1 MASAN
6 TSFAGSGHISADV
19 LVIGGGIMG
28 LWGAMK
34 AADAGLSV
42 ILVDA
47 GEVGGGASGG
57 LLGALFPWMPDRWDE
72 KKQYQFDALISL
84 PAEIARLERETGLNA
99 NFRRAG
105 RIVPLPR
112 PHLREIALRH
122 QRDADTNWH
131 QGDHRFH
138 WHVRDGEPEGAY
150 IDPTACAAGYVLDTL
165 AARVEP
171 RALITVL
178 KAWLLRQPNVQIFE
192 HAKVERLDA
201 AKGRAELSVAHPPLS
216 LRDISP
222 TRGESRSLDTPHRPN
237 STLKT
242 RREVAPATL
251 PPCGGDVRQDR
262 GGYAASPTTTITFSH
277 ALIASGATSF
287 PILQSLMSPLPKP
300 LGQGVKG
307 QAALLKADLD
317 PALPVV
323 FLDGVYVVPHE
334 GGRAAIGSTSEN
346 HYDNPFSTDHQL
358 DAVIEKARALIPAL
372 RSAPIIERWAG
383 IRPKAI
389 GRDPLVGPV
398 PGRPNII
405 AFTGGFKISFGMAHR
420 LADSAL
426 DHVLGRNTAPL
437 PENFTLEGQ
446 LRPFESAAPVRP
458 GAMPDGEAV

>member
-1 MASAN
+1 MAPADSPL
-6 TSFAGSGHISADV
+6 SGSGQLIADV

-28 LWGAMK
+28 LWGAVK

-47 GEVGGGASGG
+47 SEVGRGASGG
-57 LLGALFPWMPDRWDE
+57 LLGALFPWMPDRWDQ
-72 KKQYQFDALISL
+72 KKQYQFDALVSL
-84 PAEIARLERETGLNA
+84 PGEIGRLERETGLSA

-122 QRDADTNWH
+122 QRDADTNWR

-138 WHVRDGEPEGAY
+138 WHVRDGEPEGTY
-150 IDPTACAAGYVLDTL
+150 IDPAACAAGYILDTL

-171 RALITVL
+171 RALMAVL
-178 KAWLLRQPNVQIFE
+178 KAWLMRQPNVRIIE

-201 AKGRAELSVAHPPLS
+201 GRGRAEISEAS
-216 LRDISP
+216 L
-222 TRGESRSLDTPHRPN
+222 
-237 STLKT
+237 
-242 RREVAPATL
+242 
-251 PPCGGDVRQDR
+251 
-262 GGYAASPTTTITFSH
+262 TFSR
-277 ALIASGATSF
+277 ALIAAGAQSF
-287 PILQSLMSPLPKP
+287 PVLQSLMPPLPKP

-317 PALPVV
+317 PTLPVV

-334 GGRAAIGSTSEN
+334 GGFAAIGSTSEN
-346 HYDNPFSTDHQL
+346 HYDDPLSTDHQL
-358 DAVIEKARALIPAL
+358 DAIIEKARNLIPVL
-372 RSAPIIERWAG
+372 RDAEIVERWAG

-398 PGRPNII
+398 PGHPNIV
-405 AFTGGFKISFGMAHR
+405 ALTGGFKISFGMAHR

-426 DHVLGRNTAPL
+426 DHVLGRSTAPL

-446 LRPFESAAPVRP
+446 IAREVSPAA
-458 GAMPDGEAV
+458 